1 MLPANNIIS
10 VEEVIA
16 RCKVGLRIQD
26 TSEWDSFLEILIRE
40 GLGSLNCINQ
50 LQKKQCTMTLE
61 DGKIKLPKD
70 LVRFLALRPKSWL
83 PSTEENPIT
92 SNFPGN
98 CGRFIY
104 ADTTFLDS
112 CGCDNLGFRNFN
124 SGFQINNGFIHF
136 NSEVDID
143 EATIAYLGM
152 WLDADGKPA
161 IFERFERA
169 LTAYA
174 CWKFT
179 RSWPEKYNQYIMSSY
194 QTEWVNQREKLKGM
208 AVKDEFEQNRV
219 FITGMMRSLIVS
231 STVNI
236 L

>member
-1 MLPANNIIS
+1 MIPQNSLVSIDDILSRTKAD
-10 VEEVIA
+10 
-16 RCKVGLRIQD
+16 LRLMD
-26 TSEWDSFLEILIRE
+26 TTEHDGYLEILVRE
-40 GLGSLNCINQ
+40 ALGSMNAISQ
-50 LQKKQCTMTLE
+50 LQKKQCTLTVE
-61 DGKIKLPKD
+61 DAKIKLPKD

-83 PSTEENPIT
+83 PSTDTNPIT

-112 CGCDNLGFRNFN
+112 CGCDNFGFRNFN

-152 WLDADGKPA
+152 WLDKEGKPA

-169 LTAYA
+169 LSAYA

-179 RSWPEKYNQYIMSSY
+179 RSWTEKYNQYVQESY
-194 QTEWVNQREKLKGM
+194 RMEWVNQREFLKGL
-208 AVKDEFEQNRV
+208 AVKDEFEQNKV
-219 FITGMMRSLIVS
+219 YITGMMRSLIVS
-231 STVNI
+231 SVANI
-236 L
+236 Y

>member
-1 MLPANNIIS
+1 MIPQNALIP
-10 VEEVIA
+10 IA
-16 RCKVGLRIQD
+16 DVLARTKADLRMMDSTEQD
-26 TSEWDSFLEILIRE
+26 GYLEILLRE
-40 GLGSLNCINQ
+40 ALGSMNAISQ
-50 LQKKQCTMTLE
+50 LQKKQCTSSVE
-61 DGKIKLPKD
+61 DSKMQLPKD
-70 LVRFLALRPKSWL
+70 MVRFLALRPKSWL
-83 PSTEENPIT
+83 PSTESDPIT
-92 SNFPGN
+92 SNFPGY

-112 CGCDNLGFRNFN
+112 CGCDNMGFRNFN

-161 IFERFERA
+161 VFERFERA

-179 RSWPEKYNQYIMSSY
+179 RSWPEKYNQYTQESY
-194 QTEWVNQREKLKGM
+194 RTEWVNQREKLKGM
-208 AVKDEFEQNRV
+208 AVKDEFEQNKV
-219 FITGMMRSLIVS
+219 AITAMMRSLIVS
-231 STVNI
+231 SAVNI
-236 L
+236 F